1 MNTRLLVLNIHAKVV
16 SFTPVSLVNG
26 PGLGRIECDSYTQSY
41 IALGMEMGFCDMLKR
56 DEMLGFVQCGQN
68 SHPPQQLFMPVSQL
82 NGPGLGRIE
91 CDSEIQSHCFR
102 DGIGVL

>member
-1 MNTRLLVLNIHAKVV
+1 MGQVWAALNATVTTKV
-16 SFTPVSLVNG
+16 
-26 PGLGRIECDSYTQSY
+26 

-82 NGPGLGRIE
+82 NGPGLGRFE
-91 CDSEIQSHCFR
+91 CDSDIQSHCFR

>member
-1 MNTRLLVLNIHAKVV
+1 MGGVWAALNATV
-16 SFTPVSLVNG
+16 TPKA
-26 PGLGRIECDSYTQSY
+26 

-56 DEMLGFVQCGQN
+56 DEMLGFVQYDQH
-68 SHPPQQLFMPVSQL
+68 SHPPQLLFTPVSL
-82 NGPGLGRIE
+82 VNGPGLGRIE